1 MRIFSRPIGKTS
13 TSVLLVGAAIATGW
27 GVAGRLAAQ
36 SNDYDTDITI
46 AQIMDSIVMPEADI
60 VWQSVRFES
69 TEDGYEMVGP
79 ETDEDWLDV
88 RRAALALAEVTN
100 NLLIPGRHANTPDA
114 TVGEGE
120 LTPAEMDAAIQEK
133 RAAWVGFAK
142 ALRATAM
149 QTVDAIDERDLDKIL
164 DIGGTMDEN
173 CESCHLV
180 FWYPNQ

>member
-1 MRIFSRPIGKTS
+1 MKKSSRHTAKSASI
-13 TSVLLVGAAIATGW
+13 LLYVAATFTGW
-27 GVAGRLAAQ
+27 GVTGTLSAQ
-36 SNDYDTDITI
+36 SDDYNTEITI
-46 AQIMDSIVMPEADI
+46 AEIMDAIVMREADI

-79 ETDEDWLDV
+79 ETDEEWLEV
-88 RRAALALAEVTN
+88 RHAALALAEVTN

-120 LTPAEMDAAIQEK
+120 LSPAEIDAAIKQK
-133 RAAWVGFAK
+133 RSAWVGFART
-142 ALRATAM
+142 LRATAM
-149 QTVDAIDERDLDKIL
+149 ETVEAIDERDLDKIL
-164 DIGGTMDEN
+164 DIGGTIDEN